1 MKALD
6 FNMSKEIK
14 FDFEKGITSFK
25 GSRVL
30 IFDANIMG
38 LLRNNLTA
46 ELGEEKAR
54 AFLFK
59 LDFQNAYE
67 EFLNMQQNYEFDNEM
82 ELLASGPTIHT
93 WRGIVQATPKEIEFD
108 KEAGKFYFTGIW
120 TNSWEAEQY
129 LMFNEQANEPV
140 CWSLTGYA
148 SGWCSAFF
156 GSLTIAMEPV
166 CVGKGDDHCEWLIK
180 DANSWGPEADVYK
193 EILKDFNL

>member
-6 FNMSKEIK
+6 FNMSKEIE
-14 FDFEKGITSFK
+14 FDFDKGITSFK

-30 IFDANIMG
+30 IFDANIIG
-38 LLRNNLTA
+38 LQRNNLIEA
-46 ELGEEKAR
+46 LGEKKAKD
-54 AFLFK
+54 FIFK

-108 KEAGKFYFTGIW
+108 REAGKFYFTGVW

-129 LMFNEQANEPV
+129 LMLM
-140 CWSLTGYA
+140 S
-148 SGWCSAFF
+148 
-156 GSLTIAMEPV
+156 
-166 CVGKGDDHCEWLIK
+166 K
-180 DANSWGPEADVYK
+180 
-193 EILKDFNL
+193 LKNLFAGR